1 MSWCFQEPKWIS
13 STFELSKIIWTQKV
27 KYCMFLLTSR
37 LKIYVYIWHVHS
49 VGQEGRKR
57 TMEGGHGSP
66 GVGKKKVKPCAV
78 ALELNDV
85 DMKRGKVTVAGDHSG
100 SEKRANERSE
110 QGQKP
115 RTYMLTN
122 AIMKPI
128 TL

>member
-1 MSWCFQEPKWIS
+1 M
-13 STFELSKIIWTQKV
+13 
-27 KYCMFLLTSR
+27 
-37 LKIYVYIWHVHS
+37 HS

-57 TMEGGHGSP
+57 TMEGRHGSP
-66 GVGKKKVKPCAV
+66 GVGKKKVKACAV

-85 DMKRGKVTVAGDHSG
+85 DMKRGKVTVTGDHSG

-115 RTYMLTN
+115 RMYMLTN